1 MHRAAVATE
10 GPWLNQIK
18 HTVTFALAPLRTRS
32 APAAMPKRSLE
43 EADSLA
49 ERLDG
54 EWVGRSVMLKPAA
67 ARGKRLPETFV
78 AKICRVS
85 RRGMTASVL
94 LQYSANGVTKTH
106 TDSFHRW
113 ETLSTRYIQV
123 QEAAAP
129 LDQVQ
134 FVRRWS
140 FQGPA
145 QNMPRAGRA
154 LSEILPAFQLEAN
167 IHVLRAVG
175 ANAPDGRRAAVAAAA
190 RPGCAGGP

>member
-1 MHRAAVATE
+1 
-10 GPWLNQIK
+10 
-18 HTVTFALAPLRTRS
+18 
-32 APAAMPKRSLE
+32 MPKRSLE

-113 ETLSTRYIQV
+113 ETLSTRHIQV

-129 LDQVQ
+129 LDQVK
-134 FVRRWS
+134 FMRGWS

-145 QNMPRAGRA
+145 VNMPRAGRA
-154 LSEILPAFQLEAN
+154 LSEILSAFKMKSN
-167 IHVLRAVG
+167 IGVQPVVG
-175 ANAPDGRRAAVAAAA
+175 ANA
-190 RPGCAGGP
+190 